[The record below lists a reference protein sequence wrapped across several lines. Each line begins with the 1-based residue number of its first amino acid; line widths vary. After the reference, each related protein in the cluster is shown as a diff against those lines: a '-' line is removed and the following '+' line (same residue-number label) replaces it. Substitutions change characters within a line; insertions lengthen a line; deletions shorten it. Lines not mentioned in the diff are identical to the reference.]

1 MPTFGKYD
9 RYTYLYTASKP
20 HIQTIRFNGD
30 LYGRKNKP
38 RADTGIKSAD
48 KSAGAHQTAYHLP
61 FEHYRDVGADHGNF
75 GMVHAL

>member
-1 MPTFGKYD
+1 MPFVGEYN

-48 KSAGAHQTAYHLP
+48 
-61 FEHYRDVGADHGNF
+61 
-75 GMVHAL
+75 